1 MTAVDYKKELEDCVL
16 LLVKDR
22 EKTPPGTVAF
32 IREHASQEMK
42 EGLEW
47 HGFLPSV

>member
-1 MTAVDYKKELEDCVL
+1 MTAVDYKKEVEDCVL
-16 LLVKDR
+16 RLMKDR

-42 EGLEW
+42 EGLAR
-47 HGFLPSV
+47 HKYLPSV